1 MSSERFLEIFPE
13 WLRTLGGDVTV
24 LGAALADETAPES
37 ARRAI
42 AGGLNYVFKSVD
54 LIPDGID
61 DIGYLDDAF
70 ILRVASAQAV
80 AAGLSAEAHGAVAA
94 LAADTATVKDFL
106 AAEYSRLERYA
117 SGLQKGAA
125 RGRSVDDIVT
135 KSGVR
140 EELLSDARAFSRE
153 YAAPPFTREERTLI
167 KLRAFFD
174 ARLPR

>member
-1 MSSERFLEIFPE
+1 M
-13 WLRTLGGDVTV
+13 
-24 LGAALADETAPES
+24 
-37 ARRAI
+37 
-42 AGGLNYVFKSVD
+42 
-54 LIPDGID
+54 
-61 DIGYLDDAF
+61 
-70 ILRVASAQAV
+70 
-80 AAGLSAEAHGAVAA
+80 
-94 LAADTATVKDFL
+94 KDFL